1 MLVEPINPKM
11 VTILTTYKCSA
22 ACKECCFQC
31 TPKIEIR
38 LSYEEIENFILE
50 SYDNFK
56 DTLELCVFTG
66 GECTLLGEDLF
77 KAIKLVNSLGLKSRI
92 VTNASWAKTKKLAD
106 RMIDKLIDAGLNEI
120 NYSTGDNHQEWVPFE
135 SIINACES
143 SCDRGLIT
151 LVSIESFTG
160 STFSYEDFVNND
172 KVKSIKEKTGCL
184 SEVKASWISLKN
196 PKTIEKSGRKLD
208 ENYNYKPCDAILN
221 FLGINPLGNV
231 INCCGLTMEYI
242 PFMKAG
248 KYKKGTLK
256 EMYYNNFNDFMKI
269 WLKVSGAEK
278 ILYFAYQKNNKLEKY
293 IKNIVH
299 PCQACA
305 IIYRNPEVR
314 ETLNNH
320 YKEIVTSILVK
331 YENMRN
337 SSYNLNI

>member
-1 MLVEPINPKM
+1 MLVEPINPKI

-31 TPKIEIR
+31 TPKITVR
-38 LSYEEIENFILE
+38 LSYEEIESFILE
-50 SYDNFK
+50 AHSNFK
-56 DTLELCVFTG
+56 DSLELCVFTG

-77 KAIKLVNSLGLKSRI
+77 KAIELVKNLGMKSRI
-92 VTNASWAKTKKLAD
+92 VTNASWAKTKKAAD
-106 RMIDKLIDAGLNEI
+106 RMIDKLLDSGLNEI

-135 SIINACES
+135 SIINACEA
-143 SCDRGLIT
+143 SCNRELIT
-151 LVSIESFTG
+151 LVSIESFAD

-172 KVKSIKEKTGCL
+172 RIKYIKEKTGCL

-196 PKTIEKSGRKLD
+196 PKTIEKSGRELD
-208 ENYNYKPCDAILN
+208 ETYNFQPCDSVLN

-242 PFMKAG
+242 PCMKAG
-248 KYKKGTLK
+248 KYQKGLLK

-269 WLKVSGAEK
+269 WLKVDGPEK
-278 ILYFAYQKNNKLEKY
+278 ILYYAYQKNKNLEKY
-293 IKNIVH
+293 IKSIVH

-305 IIYRNPEVR
+305 IIYKNPEVR

-320 YKEIVTSILVK
+320 YKEIVTSTIIK
-331 YENMRN
+331 YENMKN
-337 SSYNLNI
+337 SYKITT